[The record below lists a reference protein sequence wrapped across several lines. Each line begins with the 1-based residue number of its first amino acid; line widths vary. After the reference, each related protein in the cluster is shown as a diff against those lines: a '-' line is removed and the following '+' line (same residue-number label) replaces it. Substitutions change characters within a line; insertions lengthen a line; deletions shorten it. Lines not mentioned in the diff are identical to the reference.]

1 MTVEFSFGEVVTIR
15 TCFFVLHMR
24 LLLFYSNSIYAE
36 LIYVSHKPVSNI
48 LWTHASIIYVAMNCV
63 FILCVCSVLAYSL
76 VTEWLLEF
84 LCVFIPT

>member
-48 LWTHASIIYVAMNCV
+48 L
-63 FILCVCSVLAYSL
+63 
-76 VTEWLLEF
+76 
-84 LCVFIPT
+84 